1 MQSICPPSAF
11 VADTVTGTGMG
22 LAAPRRGVVRLL
34 YFEGQ
39 PGGPAPH
46 FDALVATSGPLS
58 QPLLPSHLAL
68 RYDAITRVPRVAPSH
83 ESRLEVQVVKACER
97 EKQVR
102 AMAGSLA
109 ASGAV
114 TVTAGSTSDS
124 SGASLSAPE
133 PLAVVPQAAPVE
145 HAAPELVLLGAF
157 TCRISRR

>member
-114 TVTAGSTSDS
+114 TSGSTSDP